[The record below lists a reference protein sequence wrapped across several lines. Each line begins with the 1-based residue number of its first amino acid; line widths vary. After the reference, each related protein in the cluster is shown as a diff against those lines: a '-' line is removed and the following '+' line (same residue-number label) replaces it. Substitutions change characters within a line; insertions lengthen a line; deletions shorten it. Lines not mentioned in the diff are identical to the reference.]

1 METETHN
8 KNIVFTTGDI
18 NVYDYSEK
26 SFAIATSYE
35 WYKISSNE
43 NIIRNILHNGK
54 YNKFLTTRDGSK
66 FTGWIFSKNSNTLE
80 SITEALN
87 TEESKV

>member
-8 KNIVFTTGDI
+8 KSIVFTTGDI
-18 NVYDYSEK
+18 NVYDYSAK
-26 SFAIATSYE
+26 SFAVATSYE

-54 YNKFLTTRDGSK
+54 YNKFLTTKDGSK